1 MKKSQKR
8 SSAKK
13 LTRSQRRTQQ
23 KRKKQIQNIG
33 LMTIG
38 LVTIVVALIIA
49 TNTKV
54 SSAPE
59 IIPAPPREHPM
70 VEGNA
75 MGDPNAPVVMI
86 DFSDYQCSHCQNFYQ
101 GTELFIIENYIAT
114 GKVKFVF
121 RSFGDSFAGDSGR
134 AAQASYCAG
143 DQEKFWEM
151 HDIIYSN
158 FSGSDNGGYSVNRL
172 ITMAEMINID
182 VEEFTDCLKDKV
194 YADRVDEDR
203 VEAVEMGIIG
213 TPTFFI
219 NEQMIDGNQPLEIF
233 IQTIEA
239 ELAKVEE

>member
-1 MKKSQKR
+1 MRKSQKQ
-8 SSAKK
+8 STTKK

-23 KRKKQIQNIG
+23 KRQKQMQNIG

-38 LVTIVVALIIA
+38 LVTIVVALIVA

-59 IIPAPPREHPM
+59 IIPAPARDHPM
-70 VEGNA
+70 AEGNA

-86 DFSDYQCSHCQNFYQ
+86 DFSDYQCSHCQNFYEE
-101 GTELFIIENYIAT
+101 TELYIIENYVAT

-143 DQEKFWEM
+143 DQGKFWDM

-172 ITMAEMINID
+172 IAMAEMINLD

-203 VEAVEMGIIG
+203 VEADEKGITG

-219 NEQMIDGNQPLEIF
+219 NDQIVIGNKPISTF
-233 IQTIEA
+233 IQIIDT